1 MSKLKKR
8 FLIFGITILVIGGVL
23 LIWMKQ
29 DATVTETDVQKGQEV
44 AEDDELLNAIDNG
57 INTTTADTNTV
68 SIDSL

>member
-29 DATVTETDVQKGQEV
+29 GATVTETDVQKGQEV

>member
-29 DATVTETDVQKGQEV
+29 GATVTETDVQKGQEV

-57 INTTTADTNTV
+57 INTTTTDTNTV